1 MRETLYILGL
11 MGAIF
16 LLALDFPTG
25 AVGIAPQTRVRPP
38 FASYVELSSEAHA
51 ACLEAAK
58 TSWQVR
64 SGSRGRPVI
73 GSLDSGVPLLMDSL
87 PSPEKVVFRGCDVT
101 DSPVGPAEIDVYSL
115 MPGTE
120 GVDSPSF
127 KVRPQGGDGAK
138 AGERKAAFP
147 RADMLSIKDFEKL
160 KEIMQ

>member
-16 LLALDFPTG
+16 LLALDFPAG
-25 AVGIAPQTRVRPP
+25 AVGIAPQARVRPP
-38 FASYVELSSEAHA
+38 FASYVELSPSAHA

-87 PSPEKVVFRGCDVT
+87 PSPEKVVFRECDVS
-101 DSPVGPAEIDVYSL
+101 DSPVGLAEIDVYSL

-127 KVRPQGGDGAK
+127 KVRPQGDDGAK

-147 RADMLSIKDFEKL
+147 RADMLSIKDFGKL